1 MRIKI
6 RKKPFGKIKVKILDG
21 DEKEKYQDRVLEQIK
36 SITDI
41 VSDEMDFKLKID
53 LDIEY

>member
-6 RKKPFGKIKVKILDG
+6 RKKPFGEITVNILDG
-21 DEKEKYQDRVLEQIK
+21 DEKEKYQDKVLEQIK
-36 SITDI
+36 SITDVI
-41 VSDEMDFKLKID
+41 TDEMDFKLKVD